1 MAKKSSGVQ
10 VYGLLDLKKAEARDL
25 LTRVWYDDFKF
36 WGCIYKVVQLM
47 GKLEVKP
54 ADHNGKEGWGLFA
67 GDRLIGQARPV
78 SMPTMPKRYW
88 SGGRMTDMPVR
99 WDTGR
104 SPIATRRKNAHHP
117 SP

>member
-67 GDRLIGQARPV
+67 GDRLIGTSKARFDADHAKAVLERWADDGYARP
-78 SMPTMPKRYW
+78 MGYW
-88 SGGRMTDMPVR
+88 PLAYRNSEKEC
-99 WDTGR
+99 
-104 SPIATRRKNAHHP
+104 S
-117 SP
+117 SS